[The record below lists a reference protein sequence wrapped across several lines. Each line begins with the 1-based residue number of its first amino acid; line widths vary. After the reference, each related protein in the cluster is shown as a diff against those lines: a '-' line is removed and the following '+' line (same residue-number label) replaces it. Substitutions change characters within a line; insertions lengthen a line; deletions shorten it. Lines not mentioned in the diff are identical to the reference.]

1 MKAQQRGSRAMG
13 QCWGGSWFSAPGS
26 VSTLSL
32 GNKVTA
38 LRVVKGTVYWN
49 NSETLR
55 VHSGTDAAA
64 HTKAD
69 NPIRAGEKRRM
80 WQTSLAAERTL
91 RTQAWFRGSYSEITE
106 VNPELVC
113 SSVKYKGGKNRERF
127 FGTIWWQQFPPMLEW
142 LGKQT
147 WVVWHRQ
154 PCCRDP
160 KSFNYFTEDIKAV
173 RGRTRIQT
181 LICLAPKCTLCP
193 QHWSSHLLWFLLRY
207 SWSFFFFFFFW
218 SFRAVPVAYAGSQA
232 RGRIGSTATGLHHG
246 HSYARPELRLQSIP
260 QLMATR
266 DP

>member
-32 GNKVTA
+32 GNKVTS

-91 RTQAWFRGSYSEITE
+91 RTQAWFGGSYSEITE

-207 SWSFFFFFFFW
+207 S
-218 SFRAVPVAYAGSQA
+218 
-232 RGRIGSTATGLHHG
+232 
-246 HSYARPELRLQSIP
+246 
-260 QLMATR
+260 
-266 DP
+266 